1 MAKVNYKDSFGM
13 SPIFSKGE
21 KTLEKKRSN
30 GLSYHD
36 MMAVRIEG
44 TEKGVLKI
52 YDKPMVQ
59 W

>member
-1 MAKVNYKDSFGM
+1 M

-36 MMAVRIEG
+36 MMDVRIEG